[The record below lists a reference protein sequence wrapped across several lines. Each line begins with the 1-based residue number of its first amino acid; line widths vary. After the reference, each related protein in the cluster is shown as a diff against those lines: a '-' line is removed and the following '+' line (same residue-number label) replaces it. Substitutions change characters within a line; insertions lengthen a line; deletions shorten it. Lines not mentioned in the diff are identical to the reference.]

1 MSAAVA
7 AVVLVPLWFALA
19 VALVGARAG
28 RPAGSRG
35 GPARIVA
42 ATGMAAT
49 LSAAIVLAW
58 RIASNGAAELHVGG
72 WAPPLGIVLRADGL
86 AAALVLAIA
95 TVAAAIGFVAIVRAG
110 ATGRIATRFFTLWLF
125 VWAGTNALV
134 LSNDIFNLY
143 VTLELVT
150 LGAVAL
156 IAIGGET
163 GALHVALR
171 YMLIAI
177 PGSLVYLVG
186 VALLYGSYAT
196 LDIGLLAERMTST
209 PVTWAA
215 LSLLV
220 AGLVLKA
227 ALFPVHA
234 WLPPVYANARTLVA
248 GLLAA
253 IVGKT
258 AFLVVLRVWPA
269 VPPDVATD
277 MGAALGVLASGAIV
291 WGSLLAMRQARL
303 RLVIAYSSVA
313 HIGYMFMWFALATP
327 GAWQGAAYVALS
339 HAIAVAA
346 LFLVIDTLE
355 RIGGDDHIDQVQGL
369 SQRLPLTFFALALA
383 ATSIMGMPPTG
394 GFIGKWLLVRAAAE
408 TEQWWA
414 VVVLVA
420 GSLLSAAYMF
430 RILRR
435 AFMTA
440 LPFERQHAPLA
451 GQSAA
456 FLLAT
461 IGFVLGIGPGLVL
474 ELLAKGYAG

>member
-1 MSAAVA
+1 MSIAVA
-7 AVVLVPLWFALA
+7 AVVLVPLAFALA

-28 RPAGSRG
+28 R
-35 GPARIVA
+35 ARVVA
-42 ATGMAAT
+42 AAGMAAT
-49 LSAAIVLAW
+49 LAAGVVLAV
-58 RIASNGAAELHVGG
+58 RIASDGATEIHVGA

-86 AAALVLAIA
+86 AAVLVLAIA
-95 TVAAAIGFVAIVRAG
+95 AVASALGFVVVVRAG
-110 ATGRIATRFFTLWLF
+110 AGARIATRFFTLWLF

-134 LSNDIFNLY
+134 LSSDIFNLY

-156 IAIGGET
+156 VAISGET
-163 GALHVALR
+163 GALRVALR

-196 LDIGLLAERMTST
+196 LDIGLLAERVTSN

-220 AGLVLKA
+220 GGLALKA

-234 WLPPVYANARTLVA
+234 WLPPVYANARATVA
-248 GLLAA
+248 ALLAA
-253 IVGKT
+253 LVGKT
-258 AFLVVLRVWPA
+258 AFLVVFRVWPA
-269 VPPDVATD
+269 VPTSFAVD
-277 MGAALGVLASGAIV
+277 GGWFLGVLASGAIV
-291 WGSLLAMRQARL
+291 WGSVLALRQARL

-313 HIGYMFMWFALATP
+313 HTGYMFMWFALATP
-327 GAWQGAAYVALS
+327 GAWQGAVYVAIS

-355 RIGGDDHIDQVQGL
+355 RVGCDDHIDQVQGL

-383 ATSIMGMPPTG
+383 SASIMGMPPTG
-394 GFIGKWLLVRAAAE
+394 GFIGKWLLVRAAA
-408 TEQWWA
+408 TTAQWWA

-451 GQSAA
+451 VQSAA

-461 IGFVLGIGPGLVL
+461 VGFALGIGPGLVL
-474 ELLAKGYAG
+474 ELLAKGQPG